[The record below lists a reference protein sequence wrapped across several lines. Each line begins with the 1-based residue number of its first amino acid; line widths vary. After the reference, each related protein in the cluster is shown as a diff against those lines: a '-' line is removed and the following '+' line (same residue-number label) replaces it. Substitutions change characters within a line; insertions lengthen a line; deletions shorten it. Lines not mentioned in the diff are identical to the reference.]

1 MIKVEKLP
9 TKQIYLLLIIIV
21 GIIALSVYSTYAI
34 FTFEGETSNIVSMYT
49 PNSLTISED
58 IYEYKQITVG
68 KNSYVTTDIDIYNAH
83 EYEICYRVWYQ
94 VVDDNID
101 SSLVKLYQIN
111 STNELSSGVIAGVGS
126 TRVSIIITNDN
137 DRDVKVNIG
146 LSSAK
151 NEGTCS
157 LNIKDN
163 LSIITETISDY
174 QDLTKAIMNNTTS
187 KNHEAGYLRYQNIKT
202 PITLDS
208 DKIYISDNYTYQFES
223 FTLTN
228 EQSIDLSEL
237 EKYQSTEEKKY
248 YTCLNNEKQCE
259 FLYQINTITKETI
272 KDEITNQDKDIY
284 KLTNYD
290 KLIGYLKGTSGI
302 KKITID
308 NQDNY
313 LYYGDNPNN
322 FIYYNCQNSQDLNTC
337 ELWRIIGLTY
347 DQKENKYLTKIIKN
361 DSIDSFTYSDND
373 SNLWNESNIYK
384 YLSDEYKVNN
394 YEYLEEIT
402 YKQTSLTDLSLNIDN
417 INYLETS
424 HKSKFHIINLT
435 DYLYSSSCSN
445 QIISTYDENCLKNNW
460 LNNNDGTYWTM
471 TAKVAESI
479 TNTDNDNLETTQ
491 EPVINNQIYSVSDT
505 INLSNT
511 KDSLL
516 MRPVAYL
523 KSRMLLVGGDGSLDN
538 PYIIK

>member
-21 GIIALSVYSTYAI
+21 GIITLSVYSTYAI

-347 DQKENKYLTKIIKN
+347 NQKENKYLTKIIKN

-394 YEYLEEIT
+394 YECLEEIT

>member
-1 MIKVEKLP
+1 MIKVGKLP
-9 TKQIYLLLIIIV
+9 TQQIYLLLIIIV

-146 LSSAK
+146 LSSTK

-174 QDLTKAIMNNTTS
+174 QELTKAIMNSTTS

-228 EQSIDLSEL
+228 EQSIDLFEL

-322 FIYYNCQNSQDLNTC
+322 FIYYNCQNSKDLNTC

-424 HKSKFHIINLT
+424 NKSKFHIINLT

-491 EPVINNQIYSVSDT
+491 EPVINKQVYSVSDT

>member
-1 MIKVEKLP
+1 
-9 TKQIYLLLIIIV
+9 
-21 GIIALSVYSTYAI
+21 
-34 FTFEGETSNIVSMYT
+34 MYT

-94 VVDDNID
+94 VVDDTID

-146 LSSAK
+146 LSSTK

-163 LSIITETISDY
+163 LSIITETVSSY
-174 QDLTKAIMNNTTS
+174 QELTKAIMNSPTS

-347 DQKENKYLTKIIKN
+347 NQKENKYLTKIIKN

-394 YEYLEEIT
+394 YECLEEIT